1 MDERQGD
8 LKLASSRVFGR
19 EVGMGIL
26 TQANNGTELQRNNH
40 SQLSKCN
47 STLLGQTSKSKCIKE
62 NIPKNTAI
70 KLASHSKIP
79 VPVKTCQRKCVV
91 DFEKAHRTWE
101 ANFRKGKALKKKP
114 CTQPIPFNF
123 SQKGERHIQGNSA
136 TFIKQKNIGVPAS
149 SNHTTT
155 PDKAK
160 TPGKVVKT
168 VGNVATTPGRV
179 VPHCKES
186 ENITSERN
194 INKNPLAASQSGR
207 IEALVSPNGSS
218 GQTYGTS
225 CNDVVPRS
233 LQYLPQKRFD
243 GVLCR
248 TDRYLAGEKTE
259 KGHLKEDDVCRVDT
273 AESVIVSKQNCL
285 PTTLPTNQNPE
296 PLHKSSLHQA
306 RITAPS
312 KEEMCPSD
320 NRNMAVNFSPDPIS
334 LDSILHNTGI
344 KSSAQLPGV
353 RVSGPGRVHVSQ
365 NHISCMAQRVSVSKP
380 QTRGFNQAACSSSPQ
395 TPKWSVQRVPD
406 IRHNSLRIRSLIKNA
421 SAYRDI
427 QRRAVVQSQNDQT
440 PIQPRQ
446 YFGQNLSN
454 ESYGK
459 GASPEMKELAVC
471 LFNEAKDTQEDSQSV
486 TSCLERHHPGKTE
499 DKKKSP
505 MDKEHT
511 DYQHKEKSHSQQNQ
525 AVPSVPPPFFQ
536 AVHRESV
543 IMFSQGGK
551 VCGPLPLPV
560 VAVTQTQA
568 SQNSAFS
575 QSSIAM
581 EKEQFASSPVLFRS
595 SGSPSLTDPENVASG
610 CSALQSCAA
619 LSLNGAQ
626 ARQRMTDVLLDEECA
641 FYTSRKLDQHRF
653 LCRNFTNPIAGT
665 LYFQE
670 NIIFIPVVLPAN
682 LPEAQSEL
690 PVVVSA
696 TS

>member
-1 MDERQGD
+1 MDKRQGD
-8 LKLASSRVFGR
+8 LKFASSRVFGR
-19 EVGMGIL
+19 EAGMGIL

-40 SQLSKCN
+40 SPLSKCN
-47 STLLGQTSKSKCIKE
+47 STRLGQTGKSKCIKE
-62 NIPKNTAI
+62 NIPKNTAE
-70 KLASHSKIP
+70 SKIP
-79 VPVKTCQRKCVV
+79 VAVKTYQRKCVV
-91 DFEKAHRTWE
+91 DFEKAHRAWD

-123 SQKGERHIQGNSA
+123 TQKGERHIQGNSA
-136 TFIKQKNIGVPAS
+136 TFIKQNSIGGPAS
-149 SNHTTT
+149 SNHTAT

-160 TPGKVVKT
+160 TPRKVVKT
-168 VGNVATTPGRV
+168 VENVATPPGRV
-179 VPHCKES
+179 VRYCKES
-186 ENITSERN
+186 ESTTSERN
-194 INKNPLAASQSGR
+194 ISKNQLALTCLDTSQSRR
-207 IEALVSPNGSS
+207 IEAVVSPNGSS
-218 GQTYGTS
+218 DQRYGNS

-243 GVLCR
+243 DVLCR

-259 KGHLKEDDVCRVDT
+259 KGQLKQDDVCRVDT
-273 AESVIVSKQNCL
+273 AESVIVSKLNSL
-285 PTTLPTNQNPE
+285 PSSPPTNQNPE
-296 PLHKSSLHQA
+296 PFHKSSLHQA
-306 RITAPS
+306 RISALS
-312 KEEMCPSD
+312 KEEMCPSND
-320 NRNMAVNFSPDPIS
+320 RNMAVAFSPDPIS
-334 LDSILHNTGI
+334 LDSILQNTGI
-344 KSSAQLPGV
+344 KASAQLPGV
-353 RVSGPGRVHVSQ
+353 HVSGPGRVHVSQ
-365 NHISCMAQRVSVSKP
+365 NRISCMAQRVSILKP
-380 QTRGFNQAACSSSPQ
+380 QTQGFNQAACSSSPQ

-446 YFGQNLSN
+446 YFGKNLSN
-454 ESYGK
+454 EASGK
-459 GASPEMKELAVC
+459 GASPEMKDLAIC

-486 TSCLERHHPGKTE
+486 TSCQERQHPGKTE
-499 DKKKSP
+499 NKKKSP
-505 MDKEHT
+505 MDKELT

-560 VAVTQTQA
+560 VAVPQTQA

-575 QSSIAM
+575 QSSIAV
-581 EKEQFASSPVLFRS
+581 EKERFASNPVPFRS
-595 SGSPSLTDPENVASG
+595 SGSPSLTDAENVASG

-619 LSLNGAQ
+619 FSLNEAQ

-670 NIIFIPVVLPAN
+670 NIIFIPVILPAN